1 MLLLDFIKSKIFMKG
16 EGTSKVTTHYAL
28 LYIKERCEIN

>member
-1 MLLLDFIKSKIFMKG
+1 MKG

-28 LYIKERCEIN
+28 LYIERGVRLSELKRFT